1 MLVVVRSLKSRWVS
15 RVRSSSG
22 WRVGMGMRKIIT
34 KSQAWASCPGA
45 RPVLDRQIEKGSSK
59 SSAIV

>member
-1 MLVVVRSLKSRWVS
+1 
-15 RVRSSSG
+15 
-22 WRVGMGMRKIIT
+22 MGMRKIIT